1 MILYKCL
8 QSWKETH
15 GGIAPKNYRE
25 KQEFKELIRSGIRKN
40 EESGVPEDEE
50 NFEEALQAVN
60 TSLNPTRFVVVL
72 AEQLFRTIISV
83 LEPGGPQRL
92 GPDFIED
99 LITEN

>member
-1 MILYKCL
+1 MVILYKCL

-15 GGIAPKNYRE
+15 GGVAPKNYRE

-72 AEQLFRTIISV
+72 
-83 LEPGGPQRL
+83 
-92 GPDFIED
+92 
-99 LITEN
+99 TERNSG

>member
-72 AEQLFRTIISV
+72 ADRNSRYF
-83 LEPGGPQRL
+83 
-92 GPDFIED
+92 
-99 LITEN
+99 